1 MKELELKV
9 EGMVCGGCEK
19 RVVNALSDLQG
30 VSEVVAS
37 YQNGTVLV
45 KMTEE
50 IEIDIEILK
59 EKIEDLGFEVK

>member
-37 YQNGTVLV
+37 YQNGTFVY
-45 KMTEE
+45 
-50 IEIDIEILK
+50 
-59 EKIEDLGFEVK
+59 

>member
-1 MKELELKV
+1 MKEIELKV

-30 VSEVVAS
+30 VSEVIAN

-50 IEIDIEILK
+50 VDLEVIK
-59 EKIEDLGFEVK
+59 EKIDDLGFEVK

>member
-9 EGMVCGGCEK
+9 EGMVCNGCEK

-30 VSEVVAS
+30 VSEVIANH
-37 YQNGTVLV
+37 QNGTVLV

-50 IEIDIEILK
+50 VDIEVIK
-59 EKIEDLGFEVK
+59 EKIDDLGFEVK

>member
-50 IEIDIEILK
+50 VEVEVLK